1 MILIAA
7 GLFETLFAFCLAKA
21 RTVPASESLYWYG
34 GFLLSLIISMWL
46 LIVAT
51 RSLPIGTA
59 YAVWTGIGAFGT
71 VVMGILFQRTRH
83 ILANV
88 VSIYPCGFYR
98 WFKICVKLKQ

>member
-71 VVMGILFQRTRH
+71 VVMGILFFREPVTFWRMLFLFTLVAS
-83 ILANV
+83 IVGLKF
-88 VSIYPCGFYR
+88 VSN
-98 WFKICVKLKQ
+98 